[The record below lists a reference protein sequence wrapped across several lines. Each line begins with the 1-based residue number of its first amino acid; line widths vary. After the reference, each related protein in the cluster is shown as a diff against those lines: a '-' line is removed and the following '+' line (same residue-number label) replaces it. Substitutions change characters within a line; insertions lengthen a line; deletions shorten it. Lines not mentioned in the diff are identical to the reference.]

1 MVEWF
6 LGCDASSILIQRYAA
21 SLCCDVKLKA
31 ISGSTLLSLASS
43 NGDAGLPHTVAE
55 AQLIAPARTI
65 AVQGGSAVSHG
76 SQNNKCSHTQQ
87 SNKSNRNAKISKFG

>member
-21 SLCCDVKLKA
+21 SLCCDVELKA
-31 ISGSTLLSLASS
+31 ISGSTLHASS
-43 NGDAGLPHTVAE
+43 WYAGLPHTVAE